1 MKMKLAYNI
10 GLYRGHAIDRT
21 IDGYVIFEDDKVVY
35 YTETNIDDAAIR
47 YKAMETGTYP
57 VNGEEYYSLSKKNIK
72 KMLKKN
78 MPKIDKMCPEWKNK

>member
-21 IDGYVIFEDDKVVY
+21 IDGYVIYEDDKVVY

-47 YKAMETGTYP
+47 YKAME
-57 VNGEEYYSLSKKNIK
+57 VIDRIHRERRKEVDINIQRV
-72 KMLKKN
+72 
-78 MPKIDKMCPEWKNK
+78 DAQVYRYE